1 MRFLLHSVS
10 KVEVKVQTGVW
21 RPVLEADPTE
31 WLLPAGRPWAESIYQ
46 YWKGFDFGQKKA
58 PSPWITLLALRVIKR
73 VNG

>member
-1 MRFLLHSVS
+1 MRPIL
-10 KVEVKVQTGVW
+10 
-21 RPVLEADPTE
+21 R
-31 WLLPAGRPWAESIYQ
+31 AESIYK